1 MEEKKN
7 TNLKISHSIRA
18 IVKVFCACEIRIWIN
33 SIFPIPDN

>member
-18 IVKVFCACEIRIWIN
+18 IVKVFGAFEIRIWIK
-33 SIFPIPDN
+33 SIFPIPD